1 MAGEVG
7 TLYEEHTYKLIVPI
21 MFDENKIAIETN
33 STGLISCKKKCSSL
47 NSISLVPV
55 QSVAIANH

>member
-33 STGLISCKKKCSSL
+33 STGLISCKKNAPAWIASL
-47 NSISLVPV
+47 WYPFSR
-55 QSVAIANH
+55 

>member
-33 STGLISCKKKCSSL
+33 STGLISCKKML
-47 NSISLVPV
+47 QLE
-55 QSVAIANH
+55 

>member
-7 TLYEEHTYKLIVPI
+7 TLYEEHTYKGEVCTLYEEHTYKIIVPI

-33 STGLISCKKKCSSL
+33 STGLISCKK
-47 NSISLVPV
+47 NAP
-55 QSVAIANH
+55 A